1 MQEANLDAARILL
14 KTKRDLRAIKH
25 KTLKLSTNSNM
36 YVDLPY
42 SDVDGEPLYLNVPIR
57 PGALVE
63 LLDKELAYTDRML
76 KSFGV
81 KELS

>member
-14 KTKRDLRAIKH
+14 KTKRDLRAIKY

-42 SDVDGEPLYLNVPIR
+42 SDVDGEPVHLTVPIR
-57 PGALVE
+57 PGVLVE

-76 KSFGV
+76 KSLGV

>member
-1 MQEANLDAARILL
+1 
-14 KTKRDLRAIKH
+14 
-25 KTLKLSTNSNM
+25 M

-42 SDVDGEPLYLNVPIR
+42 SDVDGEPVHLTVPIR
-57 PGALVE
+57 PGVLVE

-76 KSFGV
+76 KSLGV